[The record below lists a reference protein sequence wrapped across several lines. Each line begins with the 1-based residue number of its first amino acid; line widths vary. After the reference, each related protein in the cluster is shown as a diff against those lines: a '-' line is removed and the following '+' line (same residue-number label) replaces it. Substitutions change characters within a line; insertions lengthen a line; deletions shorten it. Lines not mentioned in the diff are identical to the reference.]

1 MQRRFADT
9 MTEMRGLIN
18 EWSAPSGFTGESEAD
33 VLLAVSGGIDSM
45 CMAELFAALEPH
57 VPFALV
63 HCNFHL
69 RGEESDGDEELV
81 RTWASEHGV
90 RIHVRDFDTEAYARE
105 NGISIEMA
113 ARDLRYA
120 WFAQLC
126 LEHGYKAVSVAH
138 NANDN
143 AETLILNMLR
153 GAGLRGLSG
162 MSVVSSVPGFPSI
175 PLLRPLL
182 DCTRKQIE
190 GYMFVHKVPYR
201 EDSTNAM
208 SEYKRNMIRN
218 EAFPIFETV
227 NPSFVRTLNREMGYF
242 SEAGEI
248 VEDWCRSVAPSVV
261 KEGDE
266 DVKLRIDIEGLV
278 KSKHWRY
285 LLYYILEPYGFNS
298 SVLASVEDLLGSSR
312 TISGKRFESAEYEI
326 LTGRGE
332 LLLRRKASEDL
343 VDATPLYGN
352 ARHGVV
358 RTVADEPLM
367 PVRGAGTYHFNGQSF
382 MVEVLDRTPD
392 MPMKQ
397 PEGVLIMDADKL
409 RFPFVLRRWRS
420 GDWLVPFGMRG
431 KKKVSDLFTDLKYD
445 ALQKSAAV
453 MIVDTRSE
461 GMAESQHV
469 SAVVGVRID
478 DRYRV
483 TSDTKI
489 ILRIAAL

>member
-1 MQRRFADT
+1 MQRRFAEK
-9 MTEMRGLIN
+9 MTGLRGLIN
-18 EWSAPSGFTGESEAD
+18 EWSAPSGFSVGHDAD

-45 CMAELFAALEPH
+45 CMAELFASCDPH
-57 VPFALV
+57 VPFALA

-69 RGEESDGDEELV
+69 RGEESDGDEALV
-81 RTWASEHGV
+81 RKWASERGI
-90 RIHVRDFDTEAYARE
+90 RIHVRDFDTETYARE
-105 NGISIEMA
+105 KGVSIEMA

-120 WFAQLC
+120 WFAELC

-162 MSVVSSVPGFPSI
+162 MSLVSSVPGFPSI

-182 DCTRKQIE
+182 DSTRKQIE
-190 GYMFVHKVPYR
+190 GYMFAHKVPYR

-208 SEYKRNMIRN
+208 SDYKRNRIRN
-218 EAFPIFETV
+218 EAFPVFETV

-248 VEDWCRSVAPSVV
+248 VEEWCRSMVPSVV
-261 KEGDE
+261 KKEGE
-266 DVKLRIDIEGLV
+266 GFLRVDTETLMAN
-278 KSKHWRY
+278 SHWRY

-298 SVLASVEDLLGSSR
+298 AVLASVEDLLASSR
-312 TISGKRFESAEYEI
+312 TISGKRFESQEYEV

-332 LLLRRKASEDL
+332 LLLRKKISENT
-343 VDATPLYGN
+343 VGESSVYVNP
-352 ARHGVV
+352 RHGAV
-358 RTVADEPLM
+358 RTFTDDSLM

-382 MVEVLDRTPD
+382 KVEVLDRTPD
-392 MPMKQ
+392 MTLRQ

-420 GDWLVPFGMRG
+420 GDWFVPFGMRG

-445 ALQKSAAV
+445 ALRKDAAV
-453 MIVDTRSE
+453 MIVDTCAE

-469 SAVVGVRID
+469 SAVVGERID
-478 DRYRV
+478 DRYRIHP
-483 TSDTKI
+483 DTRKI
-489 ILRIAAL
+489 VRITAL

>member
-1 MQRRFADT
+1 MQRRFADI

-18 EWSAPSGFTGESEAD
+18 EWSAPSGFTGKSEAE

-45 CMAELFAALEPH
+45 CMAELFVALEPR
-57 VPFALV
+57 VPFALT

-69 RGEESDGDEELV
+69 RGDESDGDEALV
-81 RTWASEHGV
+81 RAWASEHGV

-143 AETLILNMLR
+143 AETLVLNMLR

-162 MSVVSSVPGFPSI
+162 MSVVSSVPGFPTI

-190 GYMFVHKVPYR
+190 GYMFAHKVPYR

-208 SEYKRNMIRN
+208 SDYKRNRIRN

-261 KEGDE
+261 KEGDG
-266 DVKLRIDIEGLV
+266 DVELRIDVEELV
-278 KSKHWRY
+278 KGKHWRY

-298 SVLASVEDLLGSSR
+298 SVLASVEDLLSSSR
-312 TISGKRFESAEYEI
+312 TISGKRFESQEYEV

-332 LLLRRKASEDL
+332 LLLRRKTSEDL
-343 VDATPLYGN
+343 VDAAPFYGN
-352 ARHGVV
+352 PRHGVG
-358 RTVADEPLM
+358 RTVADEPVM

-382 MVEVLDRTPD
+382 MVEVLDHTPD
-392 MPMKQ
+392 MPLKQ
-397 PEGVLIMDADKL
+397 PDGVLIMDADKL

-445 ALQKSAAV
+445 ALQKAAAV

-478 DRYRV
+478 DRYKVSSSTR
-483 TSDTKI
+483 KI
-489 ILRIAAL
+489 IRIAGA